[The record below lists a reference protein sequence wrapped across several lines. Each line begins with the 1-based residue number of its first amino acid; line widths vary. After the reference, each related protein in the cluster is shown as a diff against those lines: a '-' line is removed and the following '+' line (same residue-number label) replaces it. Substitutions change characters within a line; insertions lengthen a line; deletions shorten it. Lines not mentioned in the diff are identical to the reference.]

1 MGAQRDDAPAT
12 VSIVGEEAALRR
24 SIVLLLRAAGY
35 RPQAH
40 STCDAL
46 LASAARSRRR
56 PRCILIDHRMPDGMD
71 GIDCLR
77 RLAAAGIAVP
87 SILIVDAERPL
98 LDDAI
103 ASHVV
108 AVLPKP
114 VVRNEIVTAVA
125 EATAPRD
132 GATRQHRA

>member
-1 MGAQRDDAPAT
+1 MEAQRDDAPAI
-12 VSIVGEEAALRR
+12 VSIVGEDPALRR

-40 STCDAL
+40 ATCDAL
-46 LASAARSRRR
+46 LASAASTRRR
-56 PRCILIDHRMPDGMD
+56 PRCILIDHHMPDGMD
-71 GIDCLR
+71 GVDCLR

-87 SILIVDAERPL
+87 SILIVDQARPL
-98 LDDAI
+98 LDDTI

-125 EATAPRD
+125 EATAPHD
-132 GATRQHRA
+132 GAERQRPA